1 MLKKRLLS
9 LLKILFWSSPL
20 IFWLGWQLVLLW
32 PTTLWLLLVGSLLLL
47 AGWTYEV
54 VDYRIGWRWLFV
66 LAEPALLASSFY
78 LFISLL
84 ASTWLIQFLWLL
96 LVLYLY
102 RYFRSARLIVQ
113 SRDKEEW
120 SQTVLYGGLVTVFL
134 ASASLFGLQAFLS
147 LSPWPLLAALLVV
160 LLINTRTIAYAQGWN
175 GTDELWLWPSLS
187 LLVAEIAM
195 MLSLM
200 PLNYLIAGILSALAY
215 YSAINFLRLYLTNK
229 LSGRKIRN
237 YAWFTAVSLA
247 IILLTARWL

>member
-1 MLKKRLLS
+1 MLKKKILS
-9 LLKILFWSSPL
+9 LLKILFWGSPL
-20 IFWLGWQLVLLW
+20 IFWLGWQLVLLR
-32 PTTLWLLLVGSLLLL
+32 PTALWLLLVVSLFLLV
-47 AGWTYEV
+47 GWAYEV
-54 VDYRIGWRWLFV
+54 VGYRIGWRLLFTF
-66 LAEPALLASSFY
+66 AGPALLVSSFY

-84 ASTWLIQFLWLL
+84 ALPWLIQFFWLL
-96 LVLYLY
+96 LILYLY
-102 RYFRSARLIVQ
+102 RYFRLARLIGQ
-113 SRDKEEW
+113 SQDKGEW
-120 SQTVLYGGLVTVFL
+120 SQAVLYGGLVTVFL

-147 LSPWPLLAALLVV
+147 LSPWPLLAALSVV
-160 LLINTRTIAYAQGWN
+160 LLINTRTVAYAQGWN
-175 GTDELWLWPSLS
+175 GAGELWLWPGLS
-187 LLVAEIAM
+187 LLVTEIAM